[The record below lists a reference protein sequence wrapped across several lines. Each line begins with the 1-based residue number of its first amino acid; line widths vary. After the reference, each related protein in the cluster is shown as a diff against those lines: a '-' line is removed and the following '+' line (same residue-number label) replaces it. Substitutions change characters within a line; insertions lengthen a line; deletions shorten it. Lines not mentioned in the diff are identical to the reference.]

1 MGELDDTARRLLRE
15 MGYQA
20 EGNSTPDVVPREAAQ
35 NLDLD
40 PRAPEYAAALNHLV
54 ALGDIELKTQHPVS
68 TEGRY
73 RLTKQGLLRAREVRW
88 W

>member
-54 ALGDIELKTQHPVS
+54 ALGDIEQKTQHPVS